1 MARKLHLMWD
11 LETQDT
17 VPSAIVVSIGAC
29 VFDPNSDFI
38 AEQTF
43 YDTPN
48 REVQELR
55 GRTSSES
62 TMRWWSEQSEEARA
76 VFNAPQVDP
85 RRVLVNLADYIG
97 QFDIEGVWG
106 NGSDFDN
113 TIMASFYKSYSI
125 EPPWKFW
132 KNRCHR
138 TMKAIAQSTFE
149 GYAGV
154 RRLGTHHNALDDAM
168 HQARE
173 LQAIVKALNIK
184 V

>member
-1 MARKLHLMWD
+1 MDRKLHLMWD

-38 AEQTF
+38 AEKVF
-43 YDTPN
+43 YAVPN
-48 REVQELR
+48 RELQELR

-62 TMRWWSEQSEEARA
+62 TMNWWATQSAEARA
-76 VFNAPQVDP
+76 VFEAPQTDP
-85 RRVLVNLADYIG
+85 RRVLVNLADYIS
-97 QFDIEGVWG
+97 QFNIEGVWG

-113 TIMASFYKSYSI
+113 TIMASFYNSYSI
-125 EPPWKFW
+125 APPWKFW

-138 TMKAIAQSTFE
+138 TMKAVAQSTFE

>member
-1 MARKLHLMWD
+1 MELS
-11 LETQDT
+11 EY
-17 VPSAIVVSIGAC
+17 
-29 VFDPNSDFI
+29 I
-38 AEQTF
+38 ASF
-43 YDTPN
+43 GDGIDGP
-48 REVQELR
+48 
-55 GRTSSES
+55 G
-62 TMRWWSEQSEEARA
+62 
-76 VFNAPQVDP
+76 
-85 RRVLVNLADYIG
+85 
-97 QFDIEGVWG
+97 IEGVWG

-113 TIMASFYKSYSI
+113 TIMGDFYRSYSI
-125 EPPWKFW
+125 APPWKFW